1 MKVKFLIAALF
12 FSLVAAAQPSNYIKF
27 NTRGRWIA
35 GMFDSTLH
43 VPRFN
48 GSPSL
53 RTGGSSMDGAIA
65 IDTTNGIFYFYQGG
79 SWKRANL
86 DTSAYA
92 VTSVYRKTAS
102 DSVFYVKGGVHT
114 FAFKDSTGASSYT
127 FTNGLSESGGTVKLG
142 GDLVDATTTI
152 NGKNKVLVIDS
163 SLYLYFISR
172 NTDIPNNDARILI
185 ATDEGIISTFD
196 NGTINSSI
204 NINNVISFTALNSTT
219 SVDSKLEITPDSI
232 KIYPPLGRL
241 TIDTLNY
248 TISTTGK
255 KILIRD
261 TATGLVQN
269 IDPSLLG
276 GGSSSLSSIT
286 AATATNTINNG
297 NYKQEWQWDNLSS
310 GYGLD
315 LTSSTTSPA
324 STVGLLNSTIDGA
337 NSNAGITSYAI
348 IGQNY
353 KTGTSSTN
361 YGASFTASGGTT
373 NIGAIFTA
381 AGGTNNYAITVPS
394 SGGSVGIG
402 TETPASKLHTVG
414 TVRHATL
421 GTASGDTTTNK
432 PVGINSS
439 GDIIPMTHW
448 PGGGGSTS
456 PGGSTKQIQYNN
468 AGSFGGAAGFEYQA
482 AASPNVLIKGQGNA
496 YIPLIVKGVDSS
508 QTADLFRVSRYEDSA
523 MFRVAA
529 NGSVTIGPA
538 YDYANAIHAPGH
550 EFRYSNAGYTG
561 GIKIR
566 NHNSGSIVRLQ
577 TVNNGLFLTDDGG
590 SAAAMTLGTRT
601 NPADASTFIA
611 ASGSWTIS
619 AGRFGVGGTADASA
633 IIAATSTTKGFLPP
647 KMTGTQAEAITS
659 PAEGLMVYA
668 TDGSGTT
675 ITSKGWWGYD
685 GSVWTKLN

>member
-114 FAFKDSTGASSYT
+114 FAFKDSTG
-127 FTNGLSESGGTVKLG
+127 GGTPTLQQVLTAGSTLTG
-142 GDLVDATTTI
+142 GNTIDADGNDFSIDNIGEFLQIRSTYNGVHSIFINESLNFGSTL
-152 NGKNKVLVIDS
+152 NGKNSSIDILPISITIRPSLDSLFIDS
-163 SLYLYFISR
+163 LAY
-172 NTDIPNNDARILI
+172 
-185 ATDEGIISTFD
+185 
-196 NGTINSSI
+196 
-204 NINNVISFTALNSTT
+204 
-219 SVDSKLEITPDSI
+219 
-232 KIYPPLGRL
+232 
-241 TIDTLNY
+241 TL
-248 TISTTGK
+248 STTGK

-276 GGSSSLSSIT
+276 ASSYT
-286 AATATNTINNG
+286 FTNGLTN
-297 NYKQEWQWDNLSS
+297 SS
-310 GYGLD
+310 GTVKLGGTTLTEAVTTLD
-315 LTSSTTSPA
+315 
-324 STVGLLNSTIDGA
+324 
-337 NSNAGITSYAI
+337 
-348 IGQNY
+348 
-353 KTGTSSTN
+353 
-361 YGASFTASGGTT
+361 GGTT
-373 NIGAIFTA
+373 NTLRFQDMLFEVTNSNILMLGDSISLTGGATPNRKSDIKLKNDTIKI
-381 AGGTNNYAITVPS
+381 NP
-394 SGGSVGIG
+394 GIG
-402 TETPASKLHTVG
+402 LLYIDTLTSAVG
-414 TVRHATL
+414 TKALRYNPTTGLVSYA
-421 GTASGDTTTNK
+421 DTTT
-432 PVGINSS
+432 
-439 GDIIPMTHW
+439 
-448 PGGGGSTS
+448 GGSGGT
-456 PGGSTKQIQYNN
+456 PAGSTKQIQYNN

-482 AASPNVLIKGQGNA
+482 AASPNILMKGQDKT

-577 TVNNGLFLTDDGG
+577 TVNNGLYLTDDGG

-611 ASGSWTIS
+611 ASGVWTIS